1 MASKCLPSI
10 GLPQVWLLCGGF
22 YVWLLSAPVAS
33 MFGFCVASM
42 VALCGFLWLR
52 HVASKCLCGFYV
64 WHLCGMRAW
73 LLVAATRGFDV
84 SLWLPCLASIWH
96 SCVAS
101 YGCDKWLLRVFVA
114 SMSGF
119 YVASMCGFVCL
130 AFCNVAS
137 LHFLCMSLVICENGF
152 VQVSIQWVCCRISS
166 FVAEW
171 NYDA

>member
-64 WHLCGMRAW
+64 WHLCGLR
-73 LLVAATRGFDV
+73 
-84 SLWLPCLASIWH
+84 
-96 SCVAS
+96 VAS
-101 YGCDKWLLRVFVA
+101 CGCDTWLRRVSVA

-119 YVASMCGFVCL
+119 YLAFMRGFLWLRQMASTCLCGFHVWLLCGIHVWFRVSSLLQCCVIALSVYVAGDMWEWVRASVDSMGVLQDIVVC
-130 AFCNVAS
+130 S
-137 LHFLCMSLVICENGF
+137 
-152 VQVSIQWVCCRISS
+152 
-166 FVAEW
+166 
-171 NYDA
+171 